1 MLHSC
6 EVHLLKADQKE
17 LVLILLPL
25 RAHQKVHKTGI
36 RRVVDHVRK
45 VHVTEEI
52 RIVIPGRTHR
62 DHENLAVLQVRARIE
77 SECLRVDIDQRRLTR
92 AAETREY
99 HEIVALDRRVE
110 VDKVTA
116 LIVAT
121 ALLRVVLHHIEN
133 QCLVFLGHRN
143 LRKVLLI
150 HRILELCLQ
159 LGSAEVLAL
168 FCLFC
173 LCRLIVGIAIRFLLL
188 IGSKRILRCLRKPLC
203 LGPRLRLPLSLLL
216 LLIFHSLQ
224 HSAL

>member
-1 MLHSC
+1 M
-6 EVHLLKADQKE
+6 
-17 LVLILLPL
+17 
-25 RAHQKVHKTGI
+25 
-36 RRVVDHVRK
+36 VDHVRK

-62 DHENLAVLQVRARIE
+62 HHEDLTVLQIRARIE

-92 AAETREY
+92 AAEAREY

-133 QCLVFLGHRN
+133 QRFVLLGHRN
-143 LRKVLLI
+143 LRKILLI
-150 HRILELCLQ
+150 NRILELCLQ

-168 FCLFC
+168 VCLFC
-173 LCRLIVGIAIRFLLL
+173 LCRLIVDIAIRFLLL
-188 IGSKRILRCLRKPLC
+188 VGSKHIPSCLRSPLG